1 MAAPAWRVMRRSSR
15 LLSPARS
22 LTLHA
27 ESGKELPRIDA
38 FEPLY
43 NIGCR
48 PRHGEVV
55 MIAGRSGTQKSGL
68 ALFWA
73 AQMNLPTLYFSADMS
88 AFTASS
94 RLTSMMTGDTTTMVE
109 AGMAAG
115 GRYREEYL
123 AALAHLNITFSFG
136 SPITWK
142 AVDEE
147 LEAYVELWDAYPAV
161 MVFDNLMDFD
171 SAESDYTEQMAVMSG
186 LTELSRA
193 TGATVIVLHHAS
205 DKSWEAKS
213 DPWAPPSRDQ
223 VKGGLSEKPELS
235 LSVALDPTSM
245 EFRIAV
251 IKQRMGA
258 CDPTA
263 KRYATLRCQPEYTR
277 FTKPEPRISPLPPA
291 APRQW
296 SPLDALKQ

>member
-1 MAAPAWRVMRRSSR
+1 M
-15 LLSPARS
+15 LTPARS
-22 LTLHA
+22 LALHA
-27 ESGKELPRIDA
+27 ESGKELPRIEAFDA
-38 FEPLY
+38 LY
-43 NIGCR
+43 GLGCR

-68 ALFWA
+68 ALFWVA
-73 AQMNLPTLYFSADMS
+73 SMNLPTLYFSADMS

-94 RLTSMMTGDTTTMVE
+94 RLASMQTGDSTEMVE

-115 GRYREEYL
+115 GRHREEYL

-142 AVDEE
+142 TVDEE

-171 SAESDYTEQMAVMSG
+171 GAESDYTEQMSVMSG
-186 LTELSRA
+186 LTELARA

-235 LSVALDPTSM
+235 LSVALDPNSH
-245 EFRIAV
+245 EYRVAV
-251 IKQRMGA
+251 IKQRMGP

-263 KRYATLRCQPEYTR
+263 KRYASMRCHPEVTR
-277 FTKPEPRISPLPPA
+277 FSKLERIVPA
-291 APRQW
+291 ATPAKPW
-296 SPLDALKQ
+296 SPTDALLK

>member
-1 MAAPAWRVMRRSSR
+1 M
-15 LLSPARS
+15 
-22 LTLHA
+22 HA
-27 ESGKELPRIDA
+27 EAGKELPRVDA
-38 FEPLY
+38 FEALY
-43 NIGCR
+43 NLGCR
-48 PRHGEVV
+48 PRHGEVI

-68 ALFWA
+68 ALFWV

-94 RLTSMMTGDTTTMVE
+94 RLASMATGDTTEMVE
-109 AGMAAG
+109 AGMATG
-115 GRYREEYL
+115 GRYRETYL
-123 AALAHLNITFSFG
+123 NALSGSRITFSFG
-136 SPITWK
+136 SPITWR

-147 LEAYVELWDAYPAV
+147 LEAYVELWDDYPGV
-161 MVFDNLMDFD
+161 LVFDNLMDFEN
-171 SAESDYTEQMAVMSG
+171 AESDYTEQMAVMSG
-186 LTELSRA
+186 LTELARA

-235 LSVALDPTSM
+235 LSVALDPTSL
-245 EFRIAV
+245 EFKIAV

-263 KRYATLRCQPEYTR
+263 RRFATLRCHPEITR
-277 FTKPEPRISPLPPA
+277 FTKL

-296 SPLDALKQ
+296 TPLDALKQ

>member
-1 MAAPAWRVMRRSSR
+1 M
-15 LLSPARS
+15 LTPARS
-22 LTLHA
+22 LAKHA
-27 ESGKELPRIDA
+27 ESGKELPRIEAFDA
-38 FEPLY
+38 LY
-43 NIGCR
+43 GMGCR
-48 PRHGEVV
+48 PRHGEVI

-68 ALFWA
+68 ALFWVA
-73 AQMNLPTLYFSADMS
+73 SMNLPTLYFSADMS

-94 RLTSMMTGDTTTMVE
+94 RLASMQTGDTTEMVE

-115 GRYREEYL
+115 GRHREEYL

-171 SAESDYTEQMAVMSG
+171 GAESDYTEQMSVMSG
-186 LTELSRA
+186 LTELARA

-235 LSVALDPTSM
+235 LSVALDPNSH
-245 EFRIAV
+245 EYRVAV
-251 IKQRMGA
+251 IKQRMGP

-263 KRYATLRCQPEYTR
+263 RRYASMRCHPEVTR
-277 FTKPEPRISPLPPA
+277 FSKLERLVPA
-291 APRQW
+291 ATPAKPW
-296 SPLDALKQ
+296 SPTDALLK

>member
-1 MAAPAWRVMRRSSR
+1 MLTPG
-15 LLSPARS
+15 RS

-27 ESGKELPRIDA
+27 EAGRELPRIAA
-38 FEPLY
+38 FEALY
-43 NIGCR
+43 NLGCR
-48 PRHGEVV
+48 PRQGEVI

-68 ALFWA
+68 ALFWV

-94 RLTSMMTGDTTTMVE
+94 RLASMATGDTTEMVE

-115 GRYREEYL
+115 GRHREEYL
-123 AALAHLNITFSFG
+123 TALAGSRITFSFG

-142 AVDEE
+142 NVDEE
-147 LEAYVELWDAYPAV
+147 LEAYIELWDAYPEV
-161 MVFDNLMDFD
+161 LVFDNLMDFEN
-171 SAESDYTEQMAVMSG
+171 AESDYTEQMAVMSG
-186 LTELSRA
+186 LTELARA

-235 LSVALDPTSM
+235 LSVALDPSSL
-245 EFRIAV
+245 EYRIAV
-251 IKQRMGA
+251 IKQRMGPS
-258 CDPTA
+258 DPTA
-263 KRYATLRCQPEYTR
+263 RRYATLRCHPDITR
-277 FTKPEPRISPLPPA
+277 FSAL

>member
-1 MAAPAWRVMRRSSR
+1 MLTPG
-15 LLSPARS
+15 RS

-27 ESGKELPRIDA
+27 EAGRELPRIAA
-38 FEPLY
+38 FEALY
-43 NIGCR
+43 NLGCR
-48 PRHGEVV
+48 PRQGEVI

-68 ALFWA
+68 ALFWV

-94 RLTSMMTGDTTTMVE
+94 RLASMATGDTTEMVE

-115 GRYREEYL
+115 GRHREEYL
-123 AALAHLNITFSFG
+123 SALAGSRITFSFG

-142 AVDEE
+142 NVDEE
-147 LEAYVELWDAYPAV
+147 LEAYIELWDAYPEV
-161 MVFDNLMDFD
+161 LVFDNLMDFEN
-171 SAESDYTEQMAVMSG
+171 AESDYTEQMAVMSG
-186 LTELSRA
+186 LTELARA

-235 LSVALDPTSM
+235 LSVALDPSSL
-245 EFRIAV
+245 EYRIAV
-251 IKQRMGA
+251 IKQRMGPS
-258 CDPTA
+258 DPTA
-263 KRYATLRCQPEYTR
+263 RRYATLRCHPDITR
-277 FTKPEPRISPLPPA
+277 FSAL